1 MSALAE
7 KIRKSRESV
16 IEAGGFQFTIRRPT
30 DMEMVEFYQK
40 RDPKQLLRFVVGWG
54 RVRELDLFP
63 GGDPHPAKFD
73 PEACEE
79 WLSDRA
85 DLFSPVVTG
94 ITDAY
99 QAHKSA
105 MEDAEKK

>member
-1 MSALAE
+1 MSVLAE

-16 IEAGGFQFTIRRPT
+16 VEAGGFQFTIRRPT
-30 DMEMVEFYQK
+30 DMEMVEFYQR
-40 RDPKQLLRFVVGWG
+40 RDPKQLLRFVVGWD

-63 GGDPHPAKFD
+63 GGDPHPAPFD
-73 PEACEE
+73 SEACSE

-85 DLFSPVVTG
+85 DLFSPVVTA

-99 QAHKSA
+99 QSHKSA
-105 MEDAEKK
+105 LEDAEKK

>member
-16 IEAGGFQFTIRRPT
+16 VEAGGFQFTIRRPT
-30 DMEMVEFYQK
+30 DMEMLDFAK
-40 RDPKQLLRFVVGWG
+40 TRDPKHLLRFVVGWD

-63 GGDPHPAKFD
+63 GGDPHPAPFD
-73 PEACEE
+73 PEACYE

-85 DLFSPVVTG
+85 DLFSPVVTA

-99 QAHKSA
+99 RAHKSA
-105 MEDAEKK
+105 LEDAEKK